1 MWRRPPWRTTAPTA
15 CPSAGEGLKTYFFQ
29 RKAVLKAVDGV
40 NFTVRKGEAV
50 GLVGESGSGKTMTCL
65 SIMRLMPGSGARIVE
80 GKVWFGG
87 EDLLSLSEQEM
98 RALPGSAHGHDH
110 AGPADVAESRSMT
123 VGEQLSEPVR
133 LHLKERGQRVMQR
146 VLEALRAVGVPLPEL
161 RVGQYPHQF
170 SGGMRQRVVAAMGL
184 TTRPDL
190 IIADEPT
197 TSLDVTIQSQ
207 FVTLIKDLQREHGTS
222 VIWVTHDLGIVA
234 QTCDRVN
241 VMYAGRIVESA
252 GVRRIFKAPRHPYT
266 KALLDS
272 VPVKGVKKRRLYQIE
287 GQPPTLDN
295 LPQGCPF
302 WPRCPL
308 RHGCLPRE
316 VPAGE
321 DGQRRLRSLLADGEV
336 EAMRGP
342 LLEVVELTK
351 YYRATGSFF
360 SLGKNLVRAVD
371 GVSFSVDE
379 GTTFALVGESGC
391 GKTTVTKVLLRLEE
405 PTSGAVRFRGQTR
418 A

>member
-1 MWRRPPWRTTAPTA
+1 MTASAGADLAGP
-15 CPSAGEGLKTYFFQ
+15 PSADTTHVASDRTDGDIILRVEGLKAYFFQ

-80 GKVWFGG
+80 GKVWFGD
-87 EDLLSLSEQEM
+87 EDLLSLSERDM
-98 RALPGSAHGHDH
+98 RRYRGRRIAMIMQDPQTSLNP
-110 AGPADVAESRSMT
+110 VYT
-123 VGEQLSEPVR
+123 VGEQLAEPIR
-133 LHLKERGQRVMQR
+133 LHLKARGRAVMER
-146 VLEALRAVGVPLPEL
+146 VLEALRAVRVPLPEL

-184 TTRPDL
+184 TTHPDL

-207 FVTLIKDLQREHGTS
+207 FLTLIKELQREHGTS
-222 VIWVTHDLGIVA
+222 VVWVTHDLGIVA

-272 VPVKGVKKRRLYQIE
+272 VPIKGMKRRRLYQIE

-295 LPQGCPF
+295 MPQGCPF
-302 WPRCPL
+302 WPRCPSAMAI
-308 RHGCLPRE
+308 CRE
-316 VPAGE
+316 QYPPATM
-321 DGQRRLRSLLADGEV
+321 DGDNFVHCWLAE
-336 EAMRGP
+336 
-342 LLEVVELTK
+342 K
-351 YYRATGSFF
+351 
-360 SLGKNLVRAVD
+360 
-371 GVSFSVDE
+371 
-379 GTTFALVGESGC
+379 
-391 GKTTVTKVLLRLEE
+391 
-405 PTSGAVRFRGQTR
+405 
-418 A
+418 